1 MLEKIK
7 NWFAPYKQAE
17 TDKLQEKKVTNS
29 SLIFYKTNNASA
41 QYFLFTRKDVLFA
54 IQDVESNA
62 DYRCYY
68 NIYKKCVDFIPVVE
82 RLKTTISAHLVSST
96 IKVMIDEE
104 KEDEET
110 SKALNGIDFKTKIID
125 FFIESFFY
133 GFGTIQIG
141 AYKKEKNKFD
151 FLTKTPQILINPT
164 NKTIQ
169 KMLGN
174 DFATVVD
181 FNDPKN
187 DEKSFFFLFFDFKG
201 ILSKCFNTL
210 ALIDNANASTT
221 QFASD
226 GIYPYVLVKEDGLNE
241 KSEVKDVSRK
251 QEIIDAIEDF
261 KISKYYLGTPETV
274 MEMHSI
280 PSDGIN
286 FTSQSKLNAEQ
297 EVCEVILGSKLSE
310 TTNYRQSDAQM
321 TATDLRLRNYEAM
334 FEAMLD
340 DVDFKNV
347 LTYCG
352 LDLTNKTIKLS
363 KNIKETIQVNLEK
376 IKVLTQAGYDISNE
390 DIEDLTGLEVEK
402 KLDYIEPIY
411 MKRNEN

>member
-7 NWFAPYKQAE
+7 NWFSPYKQAD
-17 TDKLQEKKVTNS
+17 TDKLPVKNVTNS
-29 SLIFYKTNNASA
+29 SLIYYKNNNAA
-41 QYFLFTRKDVLFA
+41 ANYFLFTREDVLFA
-54 IQDVESNA
+54 IQYVESSA
-62 DYRCYY
+62 DYRFYY

-82 RLKTTISAHLVSST
+82 RLKKTIAAHLIST
-96 IKVMIDEE
+96 HIKVMIDDEN
-104 KEDEET
+104 EDEE
-110 SKALNGIDFKTKIID
+110 AENVLNSIDFKTKIVD
-125 FFIESFFY
+125 FFIDSYFY
-133 GFGTIQIG
+133 GFGSIQVG
-141 AYKKEKNKFD
+141 SYKAEKKKFD

-169 KMLGN
+169 KMVGN

-181 FNDPKN
+181 FNNPKN

-221 QFASD
+221 QFAKD
-226 GIYPYVLVKEDGLNE
+226 GIYPYVLVKEYGLNE
-241 KSEVKDVSRK
+241 ESEVKDVSRK

-261 KISKYYLGTPETV
+261 KTSKYYLGTPETV
-274 MEMHSI
+274 MEMHSV
-280 PSDGIN
+280 PSDGIR
-286 FTSQSKLNAEQ
+286 FTNEVKRDAEQ
-297 EVCEVILGSKLSE
+297 EVCEVILGSKLTE

-321 TATDLRLRNYEAM
+321 TATDLRLRNYECM

-340 DVDFKNV
+340 DIEFKNV

-352 LDLTNKTIKLS
+352 LDLSNKNVKIYKDTKD
-363 KNIKETIQVNLEK
+363 TIQISLEK

-402 KLDYIEPIY
+402 KLEYIEPNY
-411 MKRNEN
+411 MGNEK